1 MKRNLTIYLVL
12 TLVVIS
18 PLVGWFSVPRVKAAT
33 YTVTTVADNGDN
45 MNPTSGSLRKAII
58 DANNSAGLDT
68 ISFNIAGAGVQ
79 TITLPSQLP
88 TITDAVVI
96 DGYTQPGASANTQAV
111 GSDATLLIEL
121 NGTSAGAGV
130 SGLTISAGGST
141 VRGLVINRFS
151 SIGIHLLTNGGNTI
165 EGCYVGTNAAGTA
178 NLNNSSVGIYIN
190 GVPNNLIGGTTP
202 AARNVISGNLQ
213 GMQLASS
220 SATGN
225 TVQGNYIG
233 TDKTGTVALGN
244 TPGDGV
250 MINAASNN
258 TIGGTVAGAGNL
270 ISGNAQDGVGVS
282 GGNNNTVLGNL
293 IGTDATGTLDRGNA
307 RDGVLIRA
315 GSSGNTIGGTVA
327 GARNVISGNNGEG
340 VEIIESSSNNQVQGN
355 YIGTNATGTADLGNS
370 LRGIAIDSGTNNTI
384 GGTTAAAR
392 NVISG
397 NDLYGIY
404 LLGGTSLQILGNF
417 IGTNAAGTAAIG
429 NSSAGIEIRGGVS
442 TVIGGTTGT
451 SPGGACTG
459 ACNLISGNGGIGISH
474 ANGAAITVQG
484 NFVGTDVNGTA
495 DLGNG
500 STGIGL
506 NSNATGDI
514 VGGTTAA
521 ARNIVSG
528 NNSQGIEVGGSGGGH
543 TVLGN
548 FIGLN
553 SAGTAAISNSLIG
566 VSINGSGNTIG
577 GTVAGAGNVISGHS
591 NRPGIEIG
599 GSANNIVQGNLIGTD
614 ASGILALPN
623 QTGIQISLNA
633 SNTLIGGA
641 TSGARN
647 IISGNTGDGILIGRP
662 SNANCCSSS
671 NNTVQGNFIGI
682 DVTGTADLGNGGNGV
697 VLRDSPSNIVGG
709 TMAGERNVI
718 SGNNASGIRL
728 DKVFGGTTGNLV
740 RGNYIGTD
748 ASGTSALGNSASG
761 LFIADSFDN
770 TVGGSTAGAGNLI
783 AFNTGNGI
791 SLNSG
796 TGNAIRGNSIFS
808 NTGLGIDLGGDGV
821 TPNDA
826 CDGDGGANNLQNF
839 PVINSIN
846 RPNGNIVINGTLNSS
861 ANTTFTLDFY
871 QSPMADPSGFG
882 EGQTYLGSTTA
893 TTDGSCVASFSATL
907 PAQLGG
913 VITVTATDAAGN
925 TSEFSQV
932 VGSPTAIDLIS
943 FTAASYPDGVLLE
956 WQTGFEVDN
965 LGFHLYREEA
975 GKRTM
980 ITPQLIAGSALAAGS
995 GVAMNSGRSYAWFDK
1010 LSEVNGAEYWLESVD
1025 LNGESNWQGPVT
1037 AQLIGDQ
1044 ASKKTR
1050 ATLLSKLGRSESLLY
1065 QTLPLEAKT
1074 VSGRARP
1081 EQITLQTDLAAQTA
1095 VKIAI
1100 KQEGWYR
1107 VSSQELI
1114 AAGLDANADPRFLQ
1128 MFVEGREQPVAIIED
1143 QQTKSPSFA
1152 VEFYAR
1158 GVDTAY
1164 SNSRIYWLT
1173 VGAQA
1178 GLRIKQVKESGAP
1191 PPVESFA
1198 YTVERK
1204 DRTIYFSALRNGEAE
1219 NFFGAVIAR
1228 DTVVQDLF
1236 VQHLDQMSPVSTTL
1250 EVALQGVTLL
1260 PHEVKVRLNGTEL
1273 GVINFMGQG
1282 QGVASFSVRQ
1292 SQLHEGLNQV
1302 TLTAQSGPSD
1312 ISLVDY
1318 LRLTYQHTYNADSD
1332 TLRLTAS
1339 GNQAVT
1345 INGFTGPQIKVIDIT
1360 DPNSP
1365 EELLGEVQQQRRG
1378 YGITVTAPGDGLRTV
1393 LALTDSTIKHPAAVV
1408 ANEPSTWRS
1417 PANRANLIIITRRD
1431 FFADL
1436 EPLKKLRQKQGLS
1449 IATVDVEDIYDE
1461 FSFGEKSPK
1470 AVKDF
1475 LTFAYTNWKRPPRF
1489 VLFAGDASLDPK
1501 NYLGYGDSDLVP
1513 TKLVDTEF
1521 NETASDDW
1529 FADFDNDR
1537 LAELAVGR
1545 LPVRSASETA
1555 VMVSKICSY
1564 ENSKGSQEALLVA
1577 DTNDGYS
1584 FEDASHQLL
1593 AWLPQNLSVAEIN
1606 RGHLDAVTAK
1616 QQLFE
1621 AINRGQK
1628 LVNYTGHGSV
1638 DLWRG
1643 NLLTSG
1649 DVANLRNAEN
1659 LSVFVMMTCLNGY
1672 FQDAALDSLAE
1683 SLMKTETGG
1692 AVAVWASSG
1701 LTLPTEQ
1708 AVMNREFYRLL
1719 FSPGTSSLL
1728 PSNKL
1733 TIGEATQKA
1742 KLSVQDSDVRRTW
1755 ILFGDP
1761 TMKLR

>member
-18 PLVGWFSVPRVKAAT
+18 PLVGWFSVRRVKAAT
-33 YTVTTVADNGDN
+33 YMVTTVADNGDN
-45 MNPTSGSLRKAII
+45 VNPTPGSLRKAII

-79 TITLPSQLP
+79 TITLLAALP
-88 TITDAVVI
+88 TITDPVII
-96 DGYTQPGASANTQAV
+96 DGYTQPGASANTLAI
-111 GSDATLLIEL
+111 GGDAILLIEL
-121 NGTSAGAGV
+121 NGTSAGANV
-130 SGLTISAGGST
+130 NGLTISAGGST
-141 VRGLVINRFS
+141 VRGLVINRFTRV
-151 SIGIHLLTNGGNTI
+151 GIELATSGGNTI
-165 EGCYVGTNAAGTA
+165 QGNYIGTNAAGTA
-178 NLNNSSVGIYIN
+178 NLNNANLGVYIN
-190 GVPNNLIGGTTP
+190 GTPNNLIGGTTP
-202 AARNVISGNLQ
+202 AARNILSGNTA
-213 GMQLASS
+213 GVAVVLAG
-220 SATGN
+220 ATGN
-225 TVQGNYIG
+225 MVQGNYIG
-233 TDKTGTVALGN
+233 MDKTGAVALGN
-244 TPGDGV
+244 MFDGV
-250 MINAASNN
+250 SVISSASNN
-258 TIGGTVAGAGNL
+258 TIGGTAAGAGNV
-270 ISGNAQDGVGVS
+270 ISGNPQDGVGLFAA
-282 GGNNNTVLGNL
+282 NNNTVQGNL
-293 IGTDATGTLDRGNA
+293 IGTDATGALDRGNA
-307 RDGVLIRA
+307 RDGVLIR
-315 GSSGNTIGGTVA
+315 SNSTGNTIGGTVT
-327 GARNVISGNNGEG
+327 GARNIISGNNGEG
-340 VEIIESSSNNQVQGN
+340 VEIIESSSNNQVLGN
-355 YIGTNATGTADLGNS
+355 YIGTNAAGTADLGNS
-370 LRGIAIDSGTNNTI
+370 LNGILFSGPSSNTTI
-384 GGTTAAAR
+384 GGTAAAAR

-397 NDLYGIY
+397 NDQWGIRF
-404 LLGGTSLQILGNF
+404 LGSTGTQILGNF
-417 IGTNAAGTAAIG
+417 IGTNASGTAAIG
-429 NSSAGIEIRGGVS
+429 NNFSGIEVNGGTS
-442 TVIGGTTGT
+442 SLTIGGTAGT

-459 ACNLISGNGGIGISH
+459 ACNLISGNQSGIAHVNGGATII
-474 ANGAAITVQG
+474 QG
-484 NFVGTDVNGTA
+484 NYIGTDINGNA
-495 DLGNG
+495 DLGNN
-500 STGIGL
+500 SAGISIV
-506 NSNATGDI
+506 SNASGDT
-514 VGGTTAA
+514 VGGTSEA

-528 NNSQGIEVGGSGGGH
+528 NNSIGIEIGGGGSN
-543 TVLGN
+543 TITGN
-548 FIGLN
+548 YIGIN
-553 SAGTAAISNSLIG
+553 SAGTVALGNSSIG
-566 VSINGSGNTIG
+566 VSISSSGNTIG

-591 NRPGIEIG
+591 ISPGVQIDLA
-599 GSANNIVQGNLIGTD
+599 ANNRVQGNLIGTD
-614 ASGILALPN
+614 ASGTLALPN
-623 QTGIQISLNA
+623 ETGISLSLNS
-633 SNTLIGGA
+633 SNTLIGGSS
-641 TSGARN
+641 SGARN
-647 IISGNTGDGILIGRP
+647 VISGNTADGILIGRL
-662 SNANCCSSS
+662 STASCCSSS
-671 NNTVQGNFIGI
+671 NNTVQGNFIGT
-682 DVTGTADLGNGGNGV
+682 DVTGAADLGNGGNGV
-697 VLRDSPSNIVGG
+697 VLRDSPNNTIGG

-728 DKVFGGTTGNLV
+728 DKAFGGTTGNVML
-740 RGNYIGTD
+740 GNYIGTD
-748 ASGTSALGNSASG
+748 ANGTSALGNSASG

-770 TVGGSTAGAGNLI
+770 TVGGPAAGAGNLI

-796 TGNAIRGNSIFS
+796 TGNAIRGNAIFS

-846 RPNGNIVINGTLNSS
+846 RPNGNIVINGTLNSA

-871 QSPMADPSGFG
+871 QSPIADPSGFG

-893 TTDGSCVASFSATL
+893 TTDGSCIAGFSSTL

-995 GVAMNSGRSYAWFDK
+995 GVAMTSGRSYAWFDK
-1010 LSEVNGAEYWLESVD
+1010 LSEVKGAEYWLESVD
-1025 LNGESNWQGPVT
+1025 LNGESKWQGPVT
-1037 AQLIGDQ
+1037 AQLIGAR
-1044 ASKKTR
+1044 ASKKNS

-1065 QTLPLEAKT
+1065 QTLPLEVKT
-1074 VSGRARP
+1074 ASSRARP
-1081 EQITLQTDLAAQTA
+1081 EQIKLQTDLAAQTA

-1114 AAGLDANADPRFLQ
+1114 EAGLDANADPRFLQ
-1128 MFVEGREQPVAIIED
+1128 MFVEGREQPIAIIED
-1143 QQTKSPSFA
+1143 KQAKSPSFA
-1152 VEFYAR
+1152 VEFYAM
-1158 GVDTAY
+1158 GLDTAY

-1178 GLRIKQVKESGAP
+1178 GLRIKQVKESGAQAS
-1191 PPVESFA
+1191 VESFA

-1204 DRTIYFSALRNGEAE
+1204 DRTVYFAALRNGEAE

-1260 PHEVKVRLNGTEL
+1260 PHEINVKLNGTEL
-1273 GVINFMGQG
+1273 GVINLMGQG
-1282 QGVASFSVRQ
+1282 RGVASFSVRQ

-1318 LRLTYQHTYNADSD
+1318 LRLTYQHSYNADSD

-1339 GNQAVT
+1339 GNQVVT
-1345 INGFTGPQIKVIDIT
+1345 INGFTGTQIKVIDIT

-1378 YGITVTAPGDGLRTV
+1378 YGITVTAPGDGLRTL

-1408 ANEPSTWRS
+1408 ANEPSNWRS
-1417 PANRANLIIITRRD
+1417 PVHRANLVIITRRD

-1449 IATVDVEDIYDE
+1449 VATVDVEDIYDE
-1461 FSFGEKSPK
+1461 FSYGEKSPK

-1529 FADFDNDR
+1529 FADFDNDG

-1555 VMVSKICSY
+1555 VLVSKICNY

-1593 AWLPQNLSVAEIN
+1593 SWLPQNLGVTEIN

-1616 QQLFE
+1616 QQLIE

-1683 SLMKTETGG
+1683 SLMKSETGG

-1719 FSPGTSSLL
+1719 FSPGPSSLL

-1733 TIGEATQKA
+1733 TIGEAIQKA
-1742 KLSVQDSDVRRTW
+1742 KSSVQDSDVRRTW